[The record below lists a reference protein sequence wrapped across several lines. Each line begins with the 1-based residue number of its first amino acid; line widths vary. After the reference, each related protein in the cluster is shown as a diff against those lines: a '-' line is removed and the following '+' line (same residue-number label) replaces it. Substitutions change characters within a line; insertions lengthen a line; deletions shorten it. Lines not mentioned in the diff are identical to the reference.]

1 MLSPENFQNMS
12 DLRNDNGVKR
22 FIDSAPVGI
31 SFIDSNG
38 IVIYANKAEL
48 DLYGYKEEEYIGYQ
62 FHSFFESNVVAEE
75 LYQKI
80 LSHSRLQ
87 NAEVTVVCKDEKM
100 KTVLISSH
108 EHWNNEEFLYTMFI
122 SRDITKLKKVEK
134 LSKFLNKASEQ
145 LTRTHDTEDALNK
158 ILEFI
163 VPDFA
168 DWFTIDLLTEDGGLE
183 LAKMAHSD
191 PEKMQWALKYRALNP
206 INMNDQVEGSTPWVI
221 RTGQV
226 SFFPEI
232 TDDLIRA
239 VAKSKE
245 EADVL
250 VNLSLRSAMSIPII
264 NNNQT
269 IGVVSFISTKNNQ
282 PYDEDDLAF
291 AKDFTNH
298 IALTLENSKLYENI
312 RKDIKNKI
320 AANKQKDD
328 FLAIAS
334 HELKTPLTSV
344 KGYIHI
350 LTNLIRKGEE
360 VSALNILKK
369 TERQVNKMT
378 KLIHN
383 FLDVSRLES
392 SQLQVDKEEFDLNEL
407 VLETINYYNLPENK
421 ERLKFIAGKIPKV
434 FADKLKI
441 SQVID
446 NYLSNALKYSP
457 SEQTVLFK
465 TNYTNGEVVVSV
477 KDNGI
482 GINDSSKDKI
492 FQRFYRAE
500 NMNNST
506 ASGFG
511 IGLYLS
517 TEIINL
523 HKGKTW
529 FESEEGKGS
538 TFYFSLPVK

>member
-1 MLSPENFQNMS
+1 MLSPENFRNMS

-22 FIDSAPVGI
+22 FIDNAPVGI
-31 SFIDSNG
+31 SFVDQDG
-38 IVIYANKAEL
+38 IIIYANKAEL
-48 DLYGYKEEEYIGYQ
+48 DLFGYSETEYIGFH
-62 FHSFFESNVVAEE
+62 FHSFFKNANTALYLHDRIRNHKKLHNEEAE
-75 LYQKI
+75 
-80 LSHSRLQ
+80 
-87 NAEVTVVCKDEKM
+87 VVCKDKNV

-108 EHWNNEEFLYTMFI
+108 EHWNESEFLYTMFI
-122 SRDITKLKKVEK
+122 SRDITKLKKIEK
-134 LSKFLNKASEQ
+134 LSKFLNRASEQ
-145 LTRTHDTEDALNK
+145 LTRTHDTEEALNK

-168 DWFTIDLLTEDGGLE
+168 DWFTIDLLTEGGGLE

-191 PEKMQWALKYRALNP
+191 PEKMEWAKKYRALNP
-206 INMNDQVEGSTPWVI
+206 IDMEDTMEGTTAWVI
-221 RTGQV
+221 RTGNV

-232 TDDLIRA
+232 SDELIRLA
-239 VAKSKE
+239 AKTDE
-245 EADVL
+245 EAEML
-250 VNLSLRSAMSIPII
+250 INLSLRSAMSIPIVS
-264 NNNQT
+264 NDET
-269 IGVVSFISTKNNQ
+269 LGVVSFISTKDNK

-291 AKDFTNH
+291 AKEFTNH

-312 RKDIKNKI
+312 RKDIKSKI

-350 LTNLIRKGEE
+350 LTSLIRKGEE

-369 TERQVNKMT
+369 TERQINKMT

-383 FLDVSRLES
+383 FLDISRLES
-392 SQLQVDKEEFDLNEL
+392 SQLQLEKDEFDLNEL

-421 ERLKFIAGKIPKV
+421 ERLKFVAGNIPKV
-434 FADKLKI
+434 FADKSKI

-457 SEQTVLFK
+457 ADQSVLFK
-465 TNYTNGEVVVSV
+465 TTFENGSVIVSV
-477 KDNGI
+477 TDKGI
-482 GINDSSKDKI
+482 GINESSKEKI

-500 NMNNST
+500 NMKNAT

-517 TEIINL
+517 TEIIKL
-523 HKGKTW
+523 HNGKTW
-529 FESEEGKGS
+529 FVSEEGKGS
-538 TFYFSLPVK
+538 TFYFSIPCR

>member
-1 MLSPENFQNMS
+1 MLSPENFRNMS

-22 FIDSAPVGI
+22 FIDNAPVGI
-31 SFIDSNG
+31 SFVDQDG
-38 IVIYANKAEL
+38 IIIYANKAEL
-48 DLYGYKEEEYIGYQ
+48 ELFGYSEQEYIGFH
-62 FHSFFESNVVAEE
+62 FHSFYKNKDTGNLLHDRIAKHE
-75 LYQKI
+75 K
-80 LSHSRLQ
+80 LQ
-87 NAEVTVVCKDEKM
+87 NEEAEVVCKDNNI

-108 EHWNNEEFLYTMFI
+108 EHWNESEFLYTMFI
-122 SRDITKLKKVEK
+122 SRDISKLKKIEK
-134 LSKFLNKASEQ
+134 LSKFLNRASEQ

-168 DWFTIDLLTEDGGLE
+168 DWFTIDLLTEEGGLE

-191 PEKMQWALKYRALNP
+191 PEKMEWAKKYRALNP
-206 INMNDQVEGSTPWVI
+206 IDMEDKMEGSTAWVI
-221 RTGQV
+221 KTGNV
-226 SFFPEI
+226 SYFPDISDE
-232 TDDLIRA
+232 LIRMA
-239 VAKSKE
+239 AKTEE
-245 EADVL
+245 EAEML
-250 VNLSLRSAMSIPII
+250 INLSLRSSMSIPII
-264 NNNQT
+264 SNDET
-269 IGVVSFISTKNNQ
+269 LGVVSFISTKNNR

-291 AKDFTNH
+291 AKEFTNH

-312 RKDIKNKI
+312 RKDIRNKI

-350 LTNLIRKGEE
+350 LSSLIRKGEE

-369 TERQVNKMT
+369 TERQINKMT

-383 FLDVSRLES
+383 FLDISRLES
-392 SQLQVDKEEFDLNEL
+392 SKLQLEKDEFDLNEL

-421 ERLKFIAGKIPKV
+421 ERLKFIAGDIPKV
-434 FADKLKI
+434 VADKSKI

-457 SEQTVLFK
+457 ADQSVLFK
-465 TNYTNGEVVVSV
+465 TEFRDGSVIVSV
-477 KDNGI
+477 TDKGI
-482 GINDSSKDKI
+482 GINESSKEKI

-500 NMNNST
+500 NMKNAT

-517 TEIINL
+517 TEIIKL
-523 HKGKTW
+523 HNGKAW

-538 TFYFSLPVK
+538 TFYFSIPCK